1 MKPQSVF
8 GSNRTGVRRSGLVT
22 VMLGLMLGG
31 AGFSL
36 TGISAC
42 NEPSTCA
49 FAEPANFSSVEQ
61 LECGISPDGVS
72 YCNWSVSFDN
82 GEFQYR
88 LSDYILVGT
97 YTCDGN
103 TVTASDNGNT
113 SYTGTY
119 DPTTGQLSWDGHLY
133 NQVL

>member
-1 MKPQSVF
+1 MKTQSLRMMK
-8 GSNRTGVRRSGLVT
+8 GAGARRSGLMT
-22 VMLGLMLGG
+22 ALLGLSLAG
-31 AGFSL
+31 AAMSL
-36 TGISAC
+36 MGINAC
-42 NEPSTCA
+42 NETPTCS
-49 FAEPANFSSVEQ
+49 FTEPASFSSVEQ

-72 YCNWSVSFDN
+72 YCNWSVNFDN

-97 YTCDGN
+97 YTCDGD
-103 TVTASDNGNT
+103 TVTATDNGNT

-119 DPTTGQLSWDGHLY
+119 DPTTGQLSWDGHVY

>member
-1 MKPQSVF
+1 MHARHFSPGTRPLRQTALLMAMTAFCASA
-8 GSNRTGVRRSGLVT
+8 GV
-22 VMLGLMLGG
+22 
-31 AGFSL
+31 AL

-49 FAEPANFSSVEQ
+49 FAEPASFNSVEQ

-72 YCNWSVSFDN
+72 YCNWNVSFDN

-88 LSDYILVGT
+88 LSDYILIGT

-103 TVTASDNGNT
+103 TVTAVDNGNN

-119 DPTTGQLSWDGHLY
+119 DPSTGQLDWDGHLY
-133 NQVL
+133 NQAL